1 MTARPASIF
10 LWTVTGDDQESA
22 GIAGN
27 CLLDPAGRVQMQCL
41 LLQAAN
47 DRTAAKVPGLRKAD
61 GDAAGPAYRA
71 VWDFPD
77 HGKRVFLCVP

>member
-1 MTARPASIF
+1 MARPASIF

-27 CLLDPAGRVQMQCL
+27 CMLDPAGRVQMQRL
-41 LLQAAN
+41 LLQDAD

-61 GDAAGPAYRA
+61 GDAASPTYRT
-71 VWDFPD
+71 VWGFPD
-77 HGKRVFLCVP
+77 HGRRMLLWIS